1 MTALLDTHTIV
12 WSTLRSPKLSPAAT
26 AIIEDPANHL
36 LISAASAWEIA
47 TKVRIGKFLE
57 AMPLEAAFPNL
68 PSLTGFEFVDLTVET
83 ALLAGRLLGKHKDP
97 FDRMIAAQALTL
109 DIPII
114 SIDTKLDVLGVRHI
128 W

>member
-57 AMPLEAAFPNL
+57 AMPL
-68 PSLTGFEFVDLTVET
+68 
-83 ALLAGRLLGKHKDP
+83 
-97 FDRMIAAQALTL
+97 
-109 DIPII
+109 
-114 SIDTKLDVLGVRHI
+114 
-128 W
+128 